1 MKTLEIES
9 ALNVSS
15 GNDQPE
21 SDAYYDHLLAASH
34 QLGST
39 YDVPE
44 SLVISSFQLLG
55 RLRDFDKKT
64 AKESM
69 QIVPLALIAGEMIGD
84 FYNISIDYRSIW
96 AASLLHDLGKTA
108 VPKCIIDKS
117 NLGKE
122 WTDSDRE
129 IMQIHPFAGAGQ
141 VRTHGMPESIA
152 RPIEEHHH
160 KQIGSFIYGKS
171 DHLTPSER
179 ITRDCVAAADF
190 ADAALNRTNT
200 RNQHMSRRDREAEV
214 AADIRFLF
222 DDYPRGDELATNITR
237 TLVSTA

>member
-9 ALNVSS
+9 ALNVS
-15 GNDQPE
+15 PE
-21 SDAYYDHLLAASH
+21 TDCVESSDYDHLLVVSR

-39 YDVPE
+39 YDVPR
-44 SLVISSFQLLG
+44 SLLYSSFQLLS

-69 QIVPLALIAGEMIGD
+69 QVVPLALTAGKTIGD
-84 FYNISIDYRSIW
+84 FYDISIDYSSIW

-117 NLGKE
+117 NEGKE

-129 IMQIHPFAGAGQ
+129 IMRIHPFAGADQ
-141 VRTHGMPESIA
+141 VRSYGMPENIA

-160 KQIGSFIYGKS
+160 KQIGSFVYGKS
-171 DHLTPSER
+171 DYLTPSER

-190 ADAALNRTNT
+190 TDAALNRANT
-200 RNQHMSRRDREAEV
+200 RNQHLSRSEREAEV
-214 AADIRFLF
+214 AVDVRFLF
-222 DDYPRGDELATNITR
+222 DDYPRGGELAASITR
-237 TLVSTA
+237 NLVSTA